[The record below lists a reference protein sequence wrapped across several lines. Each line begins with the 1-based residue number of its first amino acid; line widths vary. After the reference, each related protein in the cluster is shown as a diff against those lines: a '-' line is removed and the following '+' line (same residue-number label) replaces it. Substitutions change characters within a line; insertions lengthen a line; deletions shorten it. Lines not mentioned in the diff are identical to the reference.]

1 MIHVNHGGSIEHIR
15 SIVIVGGGVA
25 GWLAAATLARLLK
38 PNFCTVS
45 LVEPPRSAD
54 DSFSAVA
61 LPSFHRLNSLLGID
75 ERDLLRRTCGTFS
88 LGAEFADWGR
98 NGDRY
103 FHTFGSIGTKL
114 DAVPFHH
121 YWLRLRPWSDFT
133 LEEYSTA
140 SAAAGQGR
148 FAPPTSERTSFL
160 SSYSYGYHLQAGL
173 LTAYLREY
181 ALDHGV
187 TRIQS
192 DVVQVLLRAQDGF
205 VDRLQ
210 LNDGSC
216 LAADLYIDCVGPRG
230 PLFQRVLNSDYQDW
244 SRWLPC
250 DRAVSVLCS
259 GVLAPPPCSKVTAQR
274 SGWSWRTPL
283 QHCLDYGQVY
293 SSHFTSDDAAVAMLL
308 AELPGTAL
316 VEPRRLE
323 WSPGRPAKFWD
334 RNCLSL
340 AGCDLDPLESTSL
353 HRVQTGITRLVA
365 LFPVCL
371 FSPDDID
378 EYNRLTTLE
387 WERIRDFL
395 ILHHKAT
402 TRDDSPFWEH
412 CRHMRVPDTLNAK
425 LELFQSCGRFA
436 MFDEEHFGED
446 SWLAVFL
453 GQGISPR
460 DHDPLADV
468 LDIEEA
474 KDALSRMRSMI
485 RDGVNTM
492 PTLRQY
498 IERYCPS
505 KPDLLR
511 AGLALS
517 DQSQPPP

>member
-1 MIHVNHGGSIEHIR
+1 
-15 SIVIVGGGVA
+15 
-25 GWLAAATLARLLK
+25 
-38 PNFCTVS
+38 
-45 LVEPPRSAD
+45 
-54 DSFSAVA
+54 
-61 LPSFHRLNSLLGID
+61 
-75 ERDLLRRTCGTFS
+75 
-88 LGAEFADWGR
+88 
-98 NGDRY
+98 
-103 FHTFGSIGTKL
+103 
-114 DAVPFHH
+114 
-121 YWLRLRPWSDFT
+121 
-133 LEEYSTA
+133 
-140 SAAAGQGR
+140 
-148 FAPPTSERTSFL
+148 
-160 SSYSYGYHLQAGL
+160 L

-181 ALDHGV
+181 ALGHGV
-187 TRIQS
+187 TRIEN
-192 DVVQVLLRAQDGF
+192 DVVQVLLRAPDGF

-210 LNDGSC
+210 LRDGSS

-230 PLFQRVLNSDYQDW
+230 PLFQRVLNCGYEDW
-244 SRWLPC
+244 SHWLPC
-250 DRAVSVLCS
+250 DRAVSVLCRGNLDIS
-259 GVLAPPPCSKVTAQR
+259 PCSTATAR
-274 SGWSWRTPL
+274 HSGWSWRTPL
-283 QHCLDYGQVY
+283 QHYLDYGLVY
-293 SSHFTSDDAAVAMLL
+293 SSRFTSDDDAVAMLL
-308 AELPGTAL
+308 SELPEPAL
-316 VEPRRLE
+316 VEPRRFD
-323 WSPGRPAKFWD
+323 WTPGRPAKFWD

-340 AGCDLDPLESTSL
+340 AGCDRHPLESTAL
-353 HRVQTGITRLVA
+353 HRVQTGITRLVT

-395 ILHHKAT
+395 TLHHKAT

-412 CRHMRVPDTLNAK
+412 CCHMQVPDTLNAK

-474 KDALSRMRSMI
+474 RDALSRMRSMI

-498 IERYCPS
+498 IERYCLS

-511 AGLALS
+511 AGLS
-517 DQSQPPP
+517 CPIRHESQS